1 MKILSY
7 KIKKIIINKTSKKQ
21 KLFLLLEKRNLKF
34 ARNRFMKIPVFQ
46 IQKIFS

>member
-21 KLFLLLEKRNLKF
+21 KLFLLLDSVISAKILKL
-34 ARNRFMKIPVFQ
+34 RK
-46 IQKIFS
+46 

>member
-21 KLFLLLEKRNLKF
+21 KLFLINC
-34 ARNRFMKIPVFQ
+34 
-46 IQKIFS
+46 QKIKKHSKNDKF